1 MSMRRYLL
9 VRAAWQAGVLSGFI
23 SLAYVV
29 ALVVPKTHFADDPP
43 MAAFSET

>member
-1 MSMRRYLL
+1 VSMRRYLL